1 MMLAQIVEPRGC
13 LVETASST
21 ATASEVI
28 DLIGQRKAALVC
40 ISATP
45 PAPVAHAR
53 HLCTRLRRRF
63 PEMNL
68 VVGLWEAAGDLT
80 KAKERIG
87 GGATTHVVATLA
99 DAQEQVR
106 ILLQPLLLHAEKQK
120 LPDGG

>member
-1 MMLAQIVEPRGC
+1 MLAQIVEPRGC
-13 LVETASST
+13 LVETVSST
-21 ATASEVI
+21 ATASEVV
-28 DLIGQRKAALVC
+28 DLVGQRKAALVC

-68 VVGLWEAAGDLT
+68 VVGLWEATGDLS

-99 DAQEQVR
+99 DAREQIR
-106 ILLQPLLLHAEKQK
+106 MLLQPLLLHDEKQK
-120 LPDGG
+120 LPEGD